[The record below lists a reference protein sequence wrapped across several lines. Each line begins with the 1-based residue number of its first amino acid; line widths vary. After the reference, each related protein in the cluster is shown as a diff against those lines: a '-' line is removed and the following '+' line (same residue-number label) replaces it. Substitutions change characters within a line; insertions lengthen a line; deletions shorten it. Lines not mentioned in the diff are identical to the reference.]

1 MIEEAEK
8 KKKNWKS
15 NQINR
20 KINLFILLNKPLR
33 VFHIAEKKISSLWKK
48 RRKKYFRF
56 TKILEQ
62 KTAMVKISICHAMPR
77 LRVVLIFLISFA
89 GKALPKKRPCWYRES
104 QNVAGVNRTQEPSKD
119 FEKSHKVSK
128 VVKIISLSSRC
139 RLTGCI
145 RTRIDKK
152 GLTLEITE
160 DKHTQPPQH

>member
-1 MIEEAEK
+1 MIEAAEEEKLKVKPNKQKNKFIYPFKQTTESFPYCRK
-8 KKKNWKS
+8 KKYQAYK
-15 NQINR
+15 R
-20 KINLFILLNKPLR
+20 KD
-33 VFHIAEKKISSLWKK
+33 E
-48 RRKKYFRF
+48 KYFQF
-56 TKILEQ
+56 TNILEQ

-77 LRVVLIFLISFA
+77 LRVVLIFLISFP

-145 RTRIDKK
+145 RT
-152 GLTLEITE
+152 
-160 DKHTQPPQH
+160 